1 LIKIYIVD
9 DHTIIREGLK
19 RIISTTDDIEIVGE
33 ATNAQEIINSALE
46 PDWKVDIVLLDI
58 ALPGRSGIDI
68 LKYLKGLKPNQK
80 FLVLSIHSE
89 EQFALRMLR
98 SGASGYLNKDSAPE
112 KLIEAI
118 RKVYSG
124 GMYVSPELAER
135 LASQV
140 GQDLE
145 RSPHELL
152 SDREYQVMCMIAS
165 GKTVTEIA
173 NELSLSVKTISTNRR
188 RILKKM
194 YMKSNSQL
202 TYYAIK
208 NKLVE

>member
-1 LIKIYIVD
+1 LLQDNKLIKIFIVD

-19 RIISTTDDIEIVGE
+19 RIISKTDDIEIVGE

-68 LKYLKGLKPNQK
+68 LKHLKGLKPNQK

-124 GMYVSPELAER
+124 GMNT
-135 LASQV
+135 
-140 GQDLE
+140 
-145 RSPHELL
+145 
-152 SDREYQVMCMIAS
+152 
-165 GKTVTEIA
+165 K
-173 NELSLSVKTISTNRR
+173 
-188 RILKKM
+188 
-194 YMKSNSQL
+194 
-202 TYYAIK
+202 
-208 NKLVE
+208 